1 MTSNKD
7 SKETQSNIENED
19 QVKKERLF
27 VSFSS
32 EEGGDNSVRKKVL
45 GGGSPNNAGPPDPQ
59 EDKTGALG
67 IPDSDED

>member
-7 SKETQSNIENED
+7 SKETQGKMENVD
-19 QVKKERLF
+19 QMKKERLF

-32 EEGGDNSVRKKVL
+32 EEGGDNSVRKKAR
-45 GGGSPNNAGPPDPQ
+45 GGGSPNNAGSPDPR

-67 IPDSDED
+67 IPDSDEG